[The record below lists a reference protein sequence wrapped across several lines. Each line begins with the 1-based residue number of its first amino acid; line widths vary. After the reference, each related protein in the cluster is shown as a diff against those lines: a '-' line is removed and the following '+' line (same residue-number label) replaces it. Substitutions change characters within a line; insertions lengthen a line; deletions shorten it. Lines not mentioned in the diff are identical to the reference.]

1 MNTEVQQAGTPLAYD
16 DESILVVKREHL
28 FSLHYPAWQGI
39 EQSSINRYVDIIAT
53 HQEYQPRSSMELDA
67 NYKQIIPYMIFTYAD
82 RYFMMQRTAITSE
95 QRLKNKYSLGIGG
108 HVRQQ
113 DVIGNDLMVWAQR
126 EFYEEIAYN
135 GSMKVTPLG
144 VLNDDSNEVGRVH
157 LGLVLLLE
165 GDSADI
171 AVKSELKSG
180 QLLTLSEC
188 KAYYDHLESWS
199 TYVVD
204 MLVQE
209 GKRA

>member
-1 MNTEVQQAGTPLAYD
+1 MNTQTQQIGVPSTSN
-16 DESILVVKREHL
+16 DESILVVKRDHL
-28 FSLHYPAWQGI
+28 FSLDYPAWQGI
-39 EQSSINRYVDIIAT
+39 ERKRTDLYVELIAS
-53 HQEYQPRSSMELDA
+53 HQEYQPRSIMELDQ
-67 NYKQIIPYMIFTYAD
+67 NYKQIIPYMIFKYAD
-82 RYFMMQRTAITSE
+82 HYFMMQRTATTSE

-113 DVIGNDLMVWAQR
+113 DVVGNDLMVWAQR
-126 EFYEEIAYN
+126 EFHEEILYH

-144 VLNDDSNEVGRVH
+144 VLNDDSNEVGKVH

-165 GDSADI
+165 GNSADI

-188 KAYYDHLESWS
+188 QAYYDHLESWS
-199 TYVVD
+199 KYVVD

-209 GKRA
+209 EKRA